1 MAFILDSSQGA
12 QEKILNSR
20 SSRVEGRPIVYM
32 PCPHVLVMLAEHQL
46 DRACTTVTLPPLKK
60 QTVLL
65 GWRISAA
72 LPRIRLSH
80 RSRQRADASAGCS
93 CGQKHLS
100 FPNVREWLNSADNVR
115 VYSFTI
121 NHLGSLILIVCDM
134 LTAPSHSGD
143 RGAHSVF
150 KNIKGILQGACN
162 DW

>member
-1 MAFILDSSQGA
+1 MHALS
-12 QEKILNSR
+12 
-20 SSRVEGRPIVYM
+20 
-32 PCPHVLVMLAEHQL
+32 PCPGGACRASAGQSMYHSNTASPEKTARAPWLEDLGSSPQDKPQPSQLA
-46 DRACTTVTLPPLKK
+46 DM
-60 QTVLL
+60 
-65 GWRISAA
+65 
-72 LPRIRLSH
+72 
-80 RSRQRADASAGCS
+80 SAGCS

-143 RGAHSVF
+143 RGAHSVC
-150 KNIKGILQGACN
+150 KNIKGILQGASN